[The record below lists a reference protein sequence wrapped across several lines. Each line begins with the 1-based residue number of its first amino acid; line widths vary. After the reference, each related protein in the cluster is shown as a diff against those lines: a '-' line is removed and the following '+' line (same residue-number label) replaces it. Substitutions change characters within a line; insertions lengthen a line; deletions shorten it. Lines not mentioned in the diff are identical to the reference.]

1 MEGDF
6 SWALLVDW
14 QDGHFV
20 GRAMSEQGPSPLLV
34 VAVFEE
40 MVE

>member
-1 MEGDF
+1 MESDF

-14 QDGHFV
+14 QDDHFV